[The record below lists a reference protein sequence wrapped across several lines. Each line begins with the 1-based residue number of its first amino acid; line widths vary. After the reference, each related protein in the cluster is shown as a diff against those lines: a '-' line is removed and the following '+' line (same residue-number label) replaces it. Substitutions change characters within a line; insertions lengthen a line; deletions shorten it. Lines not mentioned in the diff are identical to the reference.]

1 MNWAPSV
8 RARGLV
14 VACSRG
20 AVMSSLR
27 RTVSVLLLLFSDS
40 VLLLFL
46 EELEELELE
55 LKPRRSTTCGV
66 VVVESLRLTS

>member
-1 MNWAPSV
+1 
-8 RARGLV
+8 
-14 VACSRG
+14 
-20 AVMSSLR
+20 MSSLR

-55 LKPRRSTTCGV
+55 LKPRRSTTCEV